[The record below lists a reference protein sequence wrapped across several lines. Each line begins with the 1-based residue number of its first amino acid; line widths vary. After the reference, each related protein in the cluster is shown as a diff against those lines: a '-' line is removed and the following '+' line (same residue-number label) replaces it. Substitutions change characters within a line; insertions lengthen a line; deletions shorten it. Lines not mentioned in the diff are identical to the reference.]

1 MTSDRRPDSRLGLDR
16 RALLKSSAGAAA
28 ITAASIPWLGP
39 WLGRSAFAQSDFDWR
54 QFEGEQIEVLH
65 TKNPRAD
72 LLQQYEPEFTE
83 LTGIEVGSE
92 QVPEQQQRQKQVIE
106 FTSGG
111 TSFDV
116 TDVSWHVQK
125 RLFGKGKWL
134 EDLRPYLDNAALT
147 PATYDFDDF
156 SNAGITYATQADGRI
171 DTLPAFIDY
180 WIVYWNKELFD
191 AKSIAYPTTYRRA
204 ARGREGA
211 ARPGERRLWLGEP
224 GAQERQHPG
233 LDQPAAR
240 LGHGFGE
247 RAGRAADHHGGS
259 DPGGRDLHRAQRPV
273 RSAGR
278 RAASTGTNAS
288 RTSCRATSPCGS
300 TASASRRRSRTRPS
314 RAWSARSAT
323 A

>member
-1 MTSDRRPDSRLGLDR
+1 MTSDRRPDSRPGLDR

-54 QFEGEQIEVLH
+54 QFEGEQIEVLL

-106 FTSGG
+106 FTSGA

-134 EDLRPYLDNAALT
+134 EDLRPYLDDAALT
-147 PATYDFDDF
+147 PATYDFADF

-171 DTLPAFIDY
+171 DTLPHSHRLLDRLLEQGAVRRQERRLPDH
-180 WIVYWNKELFD
+180 L
-191 AKSIAYPTTYRRA
+191 RRA
-204 ARGREGA
+204 ARGREALHDPANGVY
-211 ARPGERRLWLGEP
+211 RL
-224 GAQERQHPG
+224 
-233 LDQPAAR
+233 
-240 LGHGFGE
+240 
-247 RAGRAADHHGGS
+247 GRAA
-259 DPGGRDLHRAQRPV
+259 
-273 RSAGR
+273 
-278 RAASTGTNAS
+278 AS
-288 RTSCRATSPCGS
+288 RTPTSRSGPACC
-300 TASASRRRSRTRPS
+300 SAGTSIR
-314 RAWSARSAT
+314 
-323 A
+323 